1 MNITSNVKNKFNN
14 PFISMKHKNFRYY
27 WIGMCVSLIGTWMQ
41 NIAQP
46 WLAYS
51 LTKSPLLL
59 SLITALQFTPV
70 LLFSLFAGVIIDKFP
85 KKKVI
90 IVTQSASLIITF
102 ILAMLVYTGRIQY
115 WHIVVMSVLIGI
127 VNAFDMPTRQSFV
140 IELVGKEDLM
150 TFDMPT
156 RQSFV
161 IELVG
166 KEDLM
171 NGIAL
176 NSMAFN
182 TARIIGPS
190 IAALIMAYFGIAACF
205 FINAISF
212 GAVLISLFFIKPIVQ
227 IRDKLKNNNRIFS
240 EIKAGLKYIS
250 QHAILLDTLL
260 VLAIVGTFAPN
271 FGVLV
276 PVYAKEI
283 LKQNEAGFGILM
295 SFMGIGSFIGAIS
308 MATLSK
314 AGPKRYIVYFVPL
327 IVGIALISTGYT
339 NVFIST
345 GILLAITGFFFIIFS
360 SNVNSTLQINSS
372 NEYRGRVMSMYTLVF
387 AGSTPFG
394 NLFAGFFTERF
405 NARIGFIA
413 CGAIIVVLMV
423 PIYIYKSRRKVIL

>member
-127 VNAFDMPTRQSFV
+127 VNA
-140 IELVGKEDLM
+140 
-150 TFDMPT
+150 FDMPT